1 MKEVPDSAYIEFSQN
16 NHELFFEEVR
26 KHLKDS
32 YYIVKTKLR
41 YIEIRAFGTDV
52 LHWRRKMGSRA
63 TYLIPS
69 YLFNLKR

>member
-52 LHWRRKMGSRA
+52 LHWRLS
-63 TYLIPS
+63 
-69 YLFNLKR
+69 